1 MTITPTVYDTSTLLG
16 VMVDDDMMEPPSNYW
31 LGLGFGST
39 VQFDDEFIDF
49 SKLQENRKIAP
60 LVVPTAQGV
69 PIYSAAEK
77 LSRVKAAYVK
87 PKDAVSASRVIKRVA
102 GFGELGSTTPMS
114 PAQRYNAIVS
124 DILRQHRRAIERRWE
139 WLAAEATL
147 NGSVTLVGEN
157 YPEVVV
163 DFERDAGQTVVLT
176 GGNRWGDAGVSIMGL
191 IEAWKKT
198 MRRAK
203 HGGAANR
210 ITVGADAW
218 EVMRQDAE
226 IRELLKTD
234 YAPGQ
239 KNGLDINLG
248 VLEGLEVEWVG
259 RINGTT
265 DVYVYSD
272 YYELEDGTV
281 VDFMDPRD
289 IVMTGPNMN
298 GVRCFGAIQDVGA
311 SFQPLAIFPK
321 MWTEDDPSATFV
333 MSQSAPLMV
342 PLNPNASFRARV
354 VA

>member
-248 VLEGLEVEWVG
+248 VL
-259 RINGTT
+259 NG
-265 DVYVYSD
+265 
-272 YYELEDGTV
+272 GH
-281 VDFMDPRD
+281 
-289 IVMTGPNMN
+289 
-298 GVRCFGAIQDVGA
+298 QDVAIVCGVVSVIYGKALDHQLPA
-311 SFQPLAIFPK
+311 SGRRRAVWRWFELIEWNRHFQYRDHRHWVPVSK
-321 MWTEDDPSATFV
+321 DSSATKNPTDQIAIVARRYHISVVCTDPFQEF
-333 MSQSAPLMV
+333 SQAL
-342 PLNPNASFRARV
+342 LDFQA
-354 VA
+354 